1 MRVSVVRKNVKFIR
15 DLSRVVAKY
24 FMKGE
29 SMTQKMVAR
38 IMTLVENHFS
48 HNVEHTLHE
57 FPGRHRNISCV
68 FSRHCSNIQDLIK
81 KLAMEYAIESAAF
94 FFINPSIEEDFD
106 QTFRKRERKE

>member
-38 IMTLVENHFS
+38 IMTLVENHVSLNVNIPSVNFPAGIGIFPAFS
-48 HNVEHTLHE
+48 PL
-57 FPGRHRNISCV
+57 F
-68 FSRHCSNIQDLIK
+68 
-81 KLAMEYAIESAAF
+81 
-94 FFINPSIEEDFD
+94 
-106 QTFRKRERKE
+106 